1 MMTANTKDSTQTVGL
16 GAMTGSGCPECAAR
30 SSAQWV
36 KAYGKANLGVDRA
49 TGHCRN
55 CRHRFH
61 AEDSYFPD
69 EGDYCSAVDVDEIQ
83 FCPAWREHCQNETS
97 PSTGEKGTK

>member
-1 MMTANTKDSTQTVGL
+1 MTPPTSSPDEL
-16 GAMTGSGCPECAAR
+16 GAAHGSGCPECAAR

-36 KAYGKANLGVDRA
+36 KAYGQQNLGVNRA

-61 AEDSYFPD
+61 AEDSYFPE
-69 EGDYCSAVDVDEIQ
+69 EGDYCAAVSVDEIQ
-83 FCPAWREHCQNETS
+83 FCPAWREHCQNDQRQATAS
-97 PSTGEKGTK
+97 IKL